1 MCNLIKQT
9 EPVISYP
16 TGSIIKVKT
25 IFEKPTRKMNL
36 AKLDSSKLISLKTK
50 DPFMYYS
57 IDFVRYAAV
66 HHRPVDVSAF
76 DARAKTS
83 ASQSRRQKRS
93 GDSKDEVS
101 NIVTRKSRISY
112 EVYHDLF
119 AEDAPDDDFTGLMDA
134 ENDEFDFDSFVASFE
149 IEE

>member
-1 MCNLIKQT
+1 MCNPIKQT

-25 IFEKPTRKMNL
+25 IFDKPTRKMNL
-36 AKLDSSKLISLKTK
+36 AKLDSSKLTLLKTK

-57 IDFVRYAAV
+57 IDSVRDAAV

-83 ASQSRRQKRS
+83 AAQSRQQKRS
-93 GDSKDEVS
+93 SNSKDEAY

-119 AEDAPDDDFTGLMDA
+119 LEDDSNAVTDLMDA
-134 ENDEFDFDSFVASFE
+134 ENEEFDFDSFVASFK